1 MARAKRTDRAEARRR
16 YRAALA
22 ARRAGAATEE
32 TAPSA
37 AARPPREERP
47 PAATATPSGLPGIVT
62 AFKLAAA
69 PADVRGDLAYLPTLA
84 TGTKA
89 IWLPSLVLAA
99 IAAVFMLPG
108 AHTNT
113 LVILVFQTFLVPP
126 PMAGPFLAGL
136 LAPRASWLA
145 GGIVGVVSALFFAGA
160 IFAVPDT
167 GSTVQQRADVALYG
181 LLASPS
187 FGILV
192 GAFGGFYRRFLRLT
206 SPNRARRPGRSAG
219 RRASTRPR

>member
-22 ARRAGAATEE
+22 ARRAGGASEE
-32 TAPSA
+32 TAPSTA
-37 AARPPREERP
+37 SPPREERP
-47 PAATATPSGLPGIVT
+47 TPATPTPGGLPGIVT

-69 PADVRGDLAYLPTLA
+69 PADIRGDLAYLPTLA
-84 TGTKA
+84 RGTKA
-89 IWLPSLVLAA
+89 IWLPTLVLAA

-108 AHTNT
+108 AHENT
-113 LVILVFQTFLVPP
+113 LVVLVFQTFLVPP

-206 SPNRARRPGRSAG
+206 SPNRGRRPSRSSA